1 MKKIYLFKFTMNYA
15 AAAAAAAA
23 AATVDG
29 CNLLLAFID
38 KDYRSRSS
46 ATYSDH
52 LGSVI

>member
-1 MKKIYLFKFTMNYA
+1 MNY
-15 AAAAAAAA
+15 AAAAAA

>member
-1 MKKIYLFKFTMNYA
+1 MKKIYLFKFTMNY
-15 AAAAAAAA
+15 AAA

>member
-1 MKKIYLFKFTMNYA
+1 MKKIYLFKFTMNY